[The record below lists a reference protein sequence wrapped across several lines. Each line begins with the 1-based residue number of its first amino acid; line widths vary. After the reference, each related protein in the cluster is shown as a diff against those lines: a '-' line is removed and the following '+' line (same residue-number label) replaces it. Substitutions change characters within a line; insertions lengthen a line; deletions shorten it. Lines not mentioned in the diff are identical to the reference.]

1 MGKKVRSNKICFEQG
16 KGIHLSM
23 QIATILNE
31 KIKQTSLNHIGSLEQ
46 DFVYGE
52 ATSKEFINILNSN
65 QVHISN
71 FFERNIENFLFDY
84 FIAIESHRMFIKLY
98 FNLLYIFVQS

>member
-16 KGIHLSM
+16 KGIHPSM

-65 QVHISN
+65 QVHISI
-71 FFERNIENFLFDY
+71 FFERNTENFLYDCFV
-84 FIAIESHRMFIKLY
+84 AIESHRMFIKLY
-98 FNLLYIFVQS
+98 FDLVYIFVQS

>member
-1 MGKKVRSNKICFEQG
+1 
-16 KGIHLSM
+16 M

-31 KIKQTSLNHIGSLEQ
+31 MIKQTSLNHIGSLEQ

-65 QVHISN
+65 QVHISI
-71 FFERNIENFLFDY
+71 FFEINIENFLFDY
-84 FIAIESHRMFIKLY
+84 FVAIESHRMFIKLY